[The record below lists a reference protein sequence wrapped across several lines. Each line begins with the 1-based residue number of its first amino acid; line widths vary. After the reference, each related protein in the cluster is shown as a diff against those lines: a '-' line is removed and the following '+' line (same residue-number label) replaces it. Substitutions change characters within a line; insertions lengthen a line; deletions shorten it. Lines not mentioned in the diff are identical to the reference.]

1 MRQEQTEILQNLISI
16 YRVLIYEMEDIV
28 MNEAS
33 INLNTLT
40 DELRHSTQFIFGDK
54 LRKIILYGS
63 YARGDFT
70 SDSDL
75 DIMVLADFDE
85 NEKTILEKQVCKI
98 ASDASLDH
106 DVTICML
113 LNNEDLFRSRLP
125 ISPFYRNVVSEGVE
139 IYAAH

>member
-1 MRQEQTEILQNLISI
+1 
-16 YRVLIYEMEDIV
+16 
-28 MNEAS
+28 MNES
-33 INLNTLT
+33 NINLTTLT
-40 DELRHSTQFIFGDK
+40 EELRNNTQFIFGDK

-113 LNNEDLFRSRLP
+113 LNNEDLFSSRLH